1 MMAALCSLNRTASQL
16 HATVSGR
23 TVAAPRASSLLA
35 RAYKVQINQEGTVH
49 TLEIPDG
56 KTILEVALD
65 KGLDLP
71 HDCKLGVCMTCPAKL
86 TKGVVDQS
94 GSMLSDDVAEKG
106 YVLMCMAMPQSD
118 CEIVT
123 VTEDELLEE
132 QLCA

>member
-1 MMAALCSLNRTASQL
+1 
-16 HATVSGR
+16 VSGR